1 MKYRYKIFRS
11 IFESFPFDIEPL
23 YKLCMICCFLME
35 NIDLLKILV
44 ILIVLFYVLS
54 VLLYVT
60 DYTNASS
67 ELE

>member
-1 MKYRYKIFRS
+1 
-11 IFESFPFDIEPL
+11 
-23 YKLCMICCFLME
+23 ME